1 MKNQLQRD
9 LLSMGKIKF
18 HYFNFISLEVM
29 LRNVEKKITKMA
41 FNPIMLEKDH
51 QVFKIVL
58 SLLWILLVIIITIW
72 GGGED
77 FAILKKN

>member
-9 LLSMGKIKF
+9 LLSMGKIKI

-29 LRNVEKKITKMA
+29 LRNVKKITKMA
-41 FNPIMLEKDH
+41 FYPIMLEKDH

-58 SLLWILLVIIITIW
+58 SLLRILLLMIITL
-72 GGGED
+72 GS
-77 FAILKKN
+77 FY